1 METLPVRRVTAH
13 RGDCQEMRAKS
24 EIELNA
30 ASKERRAAVRELVK
44 TLPIATVGPV
54 EDATPPKVTLV
65 DIARMAGV
73 GVGTASRA
81 LSNAKN
87 VAPAT
92 RARVM
97 RIAEENHYVVSPEA
111 SRLAKGNT
119 GRVALVVPHLS
130 RWFFGSVVEGLDSVL
145 RGADL
150 DVLLYHVGDVRDR
163 HDFFERLPA
172 RRKVDAVVVVG
183 FQVED
188 DERTRLETLGVH
200 IVAAGGQT
208 ASYPSI
214 HIDDHVASRQAVDHL
229 IHLGHTRIA
238 MLEALDPDQPR
249 LSSTRSP
256 AYYEALAGAGVEVD
270 PSLVVTAPWGGEHGA
285 SSMSRLLG
293 NPDPPTAVFAHSDEV
308 ALGAVRT
315 LRRAGLQPGRD
326 VSIVGI
332 DDHPLADLCD
342 LTTVRQRPAEQG
354 MLAGRLLLDLLRGET
369 PAQTSIT
376 VPTELVVR
384 GSTAPPRQR

>member
-1 METLPVRRVTAH
+1 M
-13 RGDCQEMRAKS
+13 
-24 EIELNA
+24 
-30 ASKERRAAVRELVK
+30 
-44 TLPIATVGPV
+44 
-54 EDATPPKVTLV
+54 EDATPTKVTLV

-92 RARVM
+92 RARVLQV
-97 RIAEENHYVVSPEA
+97 AEANHYVVSPEA

-163 HDFFERLPA
+163 HEFFERLPA

-188 DERTRLETLGVH
+188 IERARLETLGVH

-208 ASYPSI
+208 AAYPSV
-214 HIDDHVASRQAVDHL
+214 HIDDRIASRQAVDHL
-229 IHLGHTRIA
+229 VHLGHKRIA
-238 MLEALDPDQPR
+238 MLEAVDPDQPH
-249 LSSTRSP
+249 LPSTRSP
-256 AYYEALAGAGVEVD
+256 GYHDALAAAGIAID
-270 PSLVVTAPWGGEHGA
+270 PTLVVSAPWGGEDGA
-285 SSMSRLLG
+285 ASMSRLLG
-293 NPDPPTAVFAHSDEV
+293 HPDPPTGVFAHSDEV

-315 LRRAGLQPGRD
+315 LRRAGLEPGRD
-326 VSIVGI
+326 VSVVGI
-332 DDHPLADLCD
+332 DDHPLAALSD

-354 MLAGRLLLDLLRGET
+354 VLAGRLLLDLLDGKAPTEAST
-369 PAQTSIT
+369 T

-384 GSTAPPRQR
+384 GSTAPPRRP

>member
-1 METLPVRRVTAH
+1 
-13 RGDCQEMRAKS
+13 
-24 EIELNA
+24 
-30 ASKERRAAVRELVK
+30 
-44 TLPIATVGPV
+44 V
-54 EDATPPKVTLV
+54 EDATPTKVTLV

-92 RARVM
+92 RARVLEV
-97 RIAEENHYVVSPEA
+97 AERNHYVVSPEA

-150 DVLLYHVGDVRDR
+150 DVLLYHVGDARDR

-188 DERTRLETLGVH
+188 IERTRLETLGVH

-208 ASYPSI
+208 AAYPSV
-214 HIDDHVASRQAVDHL
+214 HIDDRVASRQAVDHL
-229 IHLGHTRIA
+229 VHLGHTRIA
-238 MLEALDPDQPR
+238 MLEAVDLDQPH
-249 LSSTRSP
+249 LPSTRSP
-256 AYYEALAGAGVEVD
+256 GYHDALDSAGIAVD
-270 PSLVVTAPWGGEHGA
+270 PSLVVSAPWGGEDGA
-285 SSMSRLLG
+285 ASMSRLLG
-293 NPDPPTAVFAHSDEV
+293 HPDPPTAVFAHSDEV

-326 VSIVGI
+326 VSVVGI
-332 DDHPLADLCD
+332 DDHPLAALSD

-354 MLAGRLLLDLLRGET
+354 VLAGRLLLDLLDGKS
-369 PAQTSIT
+369 PAEESTT

-384 GSTAPPRQR
+384 GSTAPPRRP

>member
-1 METLPVRRVTAH
+1 M
-13 RGDCQEMRAKS
+13 
-24 EIELNA
+24 
-30 ASKERRAAVRELVK
+30 
-44 TLPIATVGPV
+44 VGV
-54 EDATPPKVTLV
+54 EHGTPSKVTLV

-92 RARVM
+92 RARVL
-97 RIAEENHYVVSPEA
+97 RVAEEHHYVVSPEA
-111 SRLAKGNT
+111 SRLARGNT

-145 RGADL
+145 RSADL
-150 DVLLYHVGDVRDR
+150 DVLLYQVGDAADR
-163 HDFFERLPA
+163 QDFFDRLPA

-188 DERTRLETLGVH
+188 LERTRLETMGVH
-200 IVAAGGQT
+200 IVAAGGQS
-208 ASYPSI
+208 ASYPSV

-229 IHLGHTRIA
+229 VNLGHRRIA
-238 MLEALDPDQPR
+238 MLEALDLDQPG
-249 LSSTRSP
+249 LTSTRSP
-256 AYYEALAGAGVEVD
+256 AYFEALEEAGIEID
-270 PSLVVTAPWGGEHGA
+270 PTLIVTAPWGGEHGA
-285 SSMSRLLG
+285 ASMGRLLG
-293 NPDPPTAVFAHSDEV
+293 HKSPPTAVFAHSDEV

-315 LRRAGLQPGRD
+315 LRRAGLRPGLD
-326 VSIVGI
+326 VSVVGI
-332 DDHPLADLCD
+332 DDHPLAELCD

-354 MLAGRLLLDLLRGET
+354 ELAGRLLLRMLEGATDQ
-369 PAQTSIT
+369 PSVT

-384 GSTAPPRQR
+384 GSTAPPRSTASAHSTAPPRSAAPRSG